1 MKEAAADDAATLAQQ
16 SQERATEA
24 AQTLAQA
31 EIDAAD
37 AKGTPDEAAAQ
48 KALEDAQAEVDKLQ
62 PEADEDAAAAK
73 QAQND
78 ATGARNKAD
87 QAKTDAD
94 NAQAEADKLQS
105 QADED
110 AAAAKQAQDDADQ
123 AKADAEQAKADA
135 EQAQADAEQ
144 AQADADQDAAA
155 AKQAQDDA
163 DQAKAEADQAQAT
176 ADETKATADAAAAE
190 AEKLQATADEANAA
204 ADQAQA
210 TADEAKAA
218 ADAAA
223 AEAAKLQAAA
233 EEAQKIADEIAN
245 APKAKDTCAPVY
257 EEVTVNE
264 GETAYV
270 AAPKFTDQETG
281 EERDM
286 PEGTKFA
293 FKDAQDSGIKID
305 ENTGEITDVP
315 TYAAPAKNVY
325 EVLVTYPD
333 GSTDTVAATVNVVA
347 PNTDDK
353 DLYQPAY
360 EEVTVEQGETAYVAA
375 PKYTSAETG
384 EEIDAP
390 AARYAL
396 KDGEIQGVEIDE
408 ETGAITVHATDAAPA
423 KNVYEVLVTYSDGTT
438 EVVVATVNVVETPQA
453 KLYQPVYTPAE
464 VERGKVGTIEAPK
477 FTDQETGEERDM
489 PEGTQFSLKDGEIK
503 GVKIDPETGAIT
515 VESTYAAVENVYEV
529 LVTYA
534 DGSSEVVVATIN
546 VIDTPVDGSDDGTDE
561 PGDGTEEP
569 GNGTEE
575 PGNGTEE
582 PGNGT
587 EEPGDDADEPGDAG
601 TDRPT
606 KPVKVVPAKGGR
618 HALPRTGAET
628 GGLLAAAASLLA
640 GGAALV
646 TRRRKNE
653 Q

>member
-1 MKEAAADDAATLAQQ
+1 M
-16 SQERATEA
+16 
-24 AQTLAQA
+24 
-31 EIDAAD
+31 
-37 AKGTPDEAAAQ
+37 
-48 KALEDAQAEVDKLQ
+48 
-62 PEADEDAAAAK
+62 
-73 QAQND
+73 
-78 ATGARNKAD
+78 
-87 QAKTDAD
+87 
-94 NAQAEADKLQS
+94 
-105 QADED
+105 
-110 AAAAKQAQDDADQ
+110 
-123 AKADAEQAKADA
+123 
-135 EQAQADAEQ
+135 
-144 AQADADQDAAA
+144 
-155 AKQAQDDA
+155 
-163 DQAKAEADQAQAT
+163 
-176 ADETKATADAAAAE
+176 
-190 AEKLQATADEANAA
+190 
-204 ADQAQA
+204 
-210 TADEAKAA
+210 
-218 ADAAA
+218 
-223 AEAAKLQAAA
+223 
-233 EEAQKIADEIAN
+233 
-245 APKAKDTCAPVY
+245 
-257 EEVTVNE
+257 
-264 GETAYV
+264 